1 MANEPRRFRKILI
14 ANRGEIACRII
25 WTRKEMGIRT
35 VAVHSDVDRDSLHVR
50 FADESACIGPA
61 PSAQSYLNIPAIISA
76 AEIFNVDAI
85 HPGYG
90 FLAESAYFAE
100 ICEACNIKFIG
111 PKSDVIRL
119 MGEKVEARRAMQKAG
134 LPILPG
140 SAGAL
145 ESEEEAVKLAREIG
159 FPVIVKASAG
169 GGGRGM
175 RVVHSE
181 NELGHALETAST
193 EAAAAF
199 KNGDV
204 YIERFVER
212 PRHIEIQVL
221 ADEYG
226 DCIYLG
232 ERECSIQRRHQK
244 LLEEAPSP
252 VVTPELRQQM
262 GDLAVAACKSI
273 GYSSAGTF
281 EFLLDE
287 DRRFYFMEMNTRIQV
302 EHPVTE
308 MVTLTDIVRNQIR
321 IAEGEPLGTSQDEVN
336 IFGHAIECRIN
347 AENPETFAPS
357 PGMVTAFNLPG
368 GPGVRVDTYVYPGYR
383 VPPFYDSMIA
393 KVIVHARTRDLAIA
407 RMRRALDA
415 MVVEGI
421 KTTIPLHLKIMDNPD
436 FQAGNF
442 STRFMEEFLDK
453 NRLRESPAV
462 PTASAALTGVSA

>member
-1 MANEPRRFRKILI
+1 MNNGPRRFRKILI

-25 WTRKEMGIRT
+25 WTCKEMGIGT

-50 FADESACIGPA
+50 FADEAACIGPA

-175 RVVHSE
+175 RVVLSE

-199 KNGDV
+199 KNGAV
-204 YIERFVER
+204 YLEKFVEH
-212 PRHIEIQVL
+212 PRHIEIQVV
-221 ADEYG
+221 ADENG
-226 DCIYLG
+226 ECVYLG

-252 VVTPELRQQM
+252 VMTPELRKKM
-262 GDLAVAACKSI
+262 GETAVAACKSI
-273 GYSSAGTF
+273 GYSSAGTV

-287 DRRFYFMEMNTRIQV
+287 EDHFYFMEMNTRIQV

-308 MVTLTDIVRNQIR
+308 MVTLTEIVRNQIR
-321 IAEGEPLGTSQDEVN
+321 TAEAEPLGFPQADVLIVS
-336 IFGHAIECRIN
+336 HA
-347 AENPETFAPS
+347 
-357 PGMVTAFNLPG
+357 M
-368 GPGVRVDTYVYPGYR
+368 
-383 VPPFYDSMIA
+383 
-393 KVIVHARTRDLAIA
+393 
-407 RMRRALDA
+407 
-415 MVVEGI
+415 
-421 KTTIPLHLKIMDNPD
+421 
-436 FQAGNF
+436 
-442 STRFMEEFLDK
+442 
-453 NRLRESPAV
+453 
-462 PTASAALTGVSA
+462 

>member
-1 MANEPRRFRKILI
+1 MNSQRRFRKILI

-25 WTRKEMGIRT
+25 WTCKEMGIRT

-111 PKSDVIRL
+111 PRPGVIQL
-119 MGEKVEARRAMQKAG
+119 MGGKVEARRAMQEAG
-134 LPILPG
+134 VPIVPG
-140 SAGAL
+140 SPQAL
-145 ESEEEAVKLAREIG
+145 EES
-159 FPVIVKASAG
+159 
-169 GGGRGM
+169 
-175 RVVHSE
+175 
-181 NELGHALETAST
+181 
-193 EAAAAF
+193 
-199 KNGDV
+199 
-204 YIERFVER
+204 
-212 PRHIEIQVL
+212 
-221 ADEYG
+221 
-226 DCIYLG
+226 
-232 ERECSIQRRHQK
+232 
-244 LLEEAPSP
+244 PSP
-252 VVTPELRQQM
+252 VMTTELRQKM
-262 GDLAVAACKSI
+262 GAAAVAACKAI
-273 GYSSAGTF
+273 GYSSAGTV

-287 DRRFYFMEMNTRIQV
+287 DQRFYSMEMNTRIQV
-302 EHPVTE
+302 EHPVTK

-321 IAEGEPLGTSQDEVN
+321 IAEGEALGFSQDEVS

-357 PGMVTAFNLPG
+357 PGMITAFNLPG

-407 RMRRALDA
+407 RMRRALEA
-415 MVVEGI
+415 MVIEGI
-421 KTTIPLHLKIMDNPD
+421 KTTIPLHLKIMDDPD
-436 FQAGNF
+436 FQAGNI
-442 STRFMEEFLDK
+442 STRFLEGFLGSK
-453 NRLRESPAV
+453 GITERATG
-462 PTASAALTGVSA
+462 TASAALTGVAS